1 MPGRR
6 PRRYCAVMFGSS
18 FNPPLAMPLTLMT
31 QTLVIQGNLVTRM
44 RRITDVLNEPGAEH
58 LMLSDATFMELGSR
72 RVIAGPAVAQ
82 VQLDDILF
90 VHSNGPLEAGS
101 SENRTSKQ
109 AVRATLLVAPFT
121 IECQI
126 HLGYEPDVSTAL
138 DGVNGRFVPVTA
150 ARYWAY
156 SVAESPNY
164 VDLIVVCRLKTH
176 IVVPANVEWRTE
188 MAPER
193 GGGSNPW

>member
-1 MPGRR
+1 
-6 PRRYCAVMFGSS
+6 MFGSS
-18 FNPPLAMPLTLMT
+18 FNPPLAMPLTLVT
-31 QTLVIQGNLVTRM
+31 QTLVIQGNLTTRM
-44 RRITDVLNEPGAEH
+44 RRIEDVLNEPGAEH
-58 LMLSDATFMELGSR
+58 LMLSGAAFMELGSR

-90 VHSNGPLEAGS
+90 VHANGPLESGS

-109 AVRATLLVAPFT
+109 PVRATLLVAPFT
-121 IECQI
+121 IEGQI

-156 SVAESPNY
+156 SVAESPNH
-164 VDLIVVCRLKTH
+164 VDLVLVCRLKTH
-176 IVVPANVEWRTE
+176 IVVAANVEWRTE

-193 GGGSNPW
+193 GGGSHPW

>member
-1 MPGRR
+1 M
-6 PRRYCAVMFGSS
+6 YGSS
-18 FNPPLAMPLTLMT
+18 FNPPLAMPLTLVT
-31 QTLVIQGNLVTRM
+31 QSLVIEGNLLTRM

-82 VQLDDILF
+82 IQLDDILF
-90 VHSNGPLEAGS
+90 VHANGPLEAGS

-109 AVRATLLVAPFT
+109 PIKATLLVAPFT
-121 IECQI
+121 IEGQI

-138 DGVNGRFVPVTA
+138 DGVNGRFVPVTG

-164 VDLIVVCRLKTH
+164 VDLVCVCRLKAH
-176 IVVPANVEWRTE
+176 IAVATDVEWRKE
-188 MAPER
+188 LPSER
-193 GGGSNPW
+193 GGGSNAW